1 MKTWIDKLQQ
11 LQWQKLDRLSVVLLA
26 VLILWLCWKLA
37 SLFWWIVA
45 PPQMMQFERVELG
58 SQQPQIPNISTF
70 SLFNEPSANAA
81 QQTVNLELQGVMVG
95 YPNRFSSAVI
105 KLDNTADRYRVGE
118 TIGST
123 SYQLAEVYW
132 DHVVL
137 RQGNGSTRELQF
149 KGLPNGLYQPMT
161 PTTAPQ
167 AAATPSQP
175 SAPVN
180 TTQEALGQAI
190 QQMQGNR
197 EQYLKDMGVSGS
209 SSEGYEVTE
218 RTPTALRNKLGLR
231 PGDRIVSLNG
241 QTVGQ
246 GQTDV
251 QLLEQARRAGQV
263 KIEIKRGDQVM
274 TIQQNF

>member
-1 MKTWIDKLQQ
+1 M
-11 LQWQKLDRLSVVLLA
+11 
-26 VLILWLCWKLA
+26 
-37 SLFWWIVA
+37 
-45 PPQMMQFERVELG
+45 
-58 SQQPQIPNISTF
+58 
-70 SLFNEPSANAA
+70 
-81 QQTVNLELQGVMVG
+81 NLELQGVMVG

-105 KLDNTADRYRVGE
+105 KVDNIAERYRVGE

-137 RQGNGSTRELQF
+137 RQGNGSTRELEF

-161 PTTAPQ
+161 PDASQQQPT
-167 AAATPSQP
+167 TPSQP
-175 SAPVN
+175 AAPVN
-180 TTQEALGQAI
+180 TTQQALGQAI

-197 EQYLKDMGVSGS
+197 EQYLKDMGVSGN

-274 TIQQNF
+274 TIQQNFSDNTSP

>member
-1 MKTWIDKLQQ
+1 MKVWIDKLQQ
-11 LQWQKLDRLSVVLLA
+11 LQWQKLDRLSVVVLA
-26 VLILWLCWKLA
+26 ILILWLCWKLA
-37 SLFWWIVA
+37 SFFWLVIA
-45 PPQMMQFERVELG
+45 PPQLMQFDRVELG

-81 QQTVNLELQGVMVG
+81 QESVNLELQGVMVG

-105 KLDNTADRYRVGE
+105 KIDNTAERYRVGE

-132 DHVVL
+132 DRVVL
-137 RQGNGSTRELQF
+137 SQGNGSTRELQF

-161 PTTAPQ
+161 PDASQ
-167 AAATPSQP
+167 QSATPSQSTEP
-175 SAPVN
+175 MN
-180 TTQEALGQAI
+180 TAQQALGQAI

-197 EQYLKDMGVSGS
+197 EQYLRDMGVSGNS
-209 SSEGYEVTE
+209 GEGYEVTK